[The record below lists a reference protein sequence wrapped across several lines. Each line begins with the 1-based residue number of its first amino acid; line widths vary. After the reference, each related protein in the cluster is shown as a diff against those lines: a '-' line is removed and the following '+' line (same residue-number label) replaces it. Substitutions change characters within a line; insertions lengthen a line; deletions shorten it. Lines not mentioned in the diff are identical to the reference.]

1 MEATKETKDYAALTE
16 VVVRDHYNPEK
27 SGPRK
32 GGRRG
37 MNMLWIGVVGL
48 ALCLAGC
55 GVKDD
60 SASDQPKEKCFMR
73 TANSYIIAIE
83 IEGHEYI
90 VAYRSGIV
98 HSESCPCRK
107 GDAK

>member
-1 MEATKETKDYAALTE
+1 MKT
-16 VVVRDHYNPEK
+16 P
-27 SGPRK
+27 
-32 GGRRG
+32 
-37 MNMLWIGVVGL
+37 WIGYTFAIAS

-60 SASDQPKEKCFMR
+60 SASAPSKEKYFKQSVS
-73 TANSYIIAIE
+73 THIYSIK

-90 VAYRSGIV
+90 IFDGTYKGGIV

-107 GDAK
+107 GGEE